1 MTKGPRTLVA
11 AGSGLLLA
19 ACAAAPAPAAA
30 PQDADVVIVAHDLV
44 YTPERL
50 EIPAG
55 EPVRLH
61 LRNDGAIVHD
71 LVFED
76 GWESGL
82 VRPGDSIT
90 VELGPQAVSSV
101 AWCSV
106 PGHRDAGMELD
117 VVVREADDA

>member
-1 MTKGPRTLVA
+1 MMKRPRTLVA

-44 YTPERL
+44 YAPERL
-50 EIPAG
+50 EIPGG

-82 VRPGDSIT
+82 VRPGDAIT
-90 VELGPQAVSSV
+90 VELGPQTMSSV
-101 AWCSV
+101 AWCSI
-106 PGHRDAGMELD
+106 PGHRDAGMELE
-117 VVVREADDA
+117 VVVREADHA